1 MMRIMGLDVGKKT
14 IGVAVSD
21 EGALTAQPLLTIK
34 RTSKA
39 KDFAELQRIIREF
52 AIETIVAGL
61 PVNMDGTLGPQ
72 SQVMLKFI
80 DDLKAETGLPVIAWD
95 ERLSTIAVTRVLLEG
110 DISRAKRKEVVDKM
124 AASYILQGYL
134 DSRRIADSSQ
144 GGTR

>member
-1 MMRIMGLDVGKKT
+1 MRIMGLDVGKKT